1 MSMQNIE
8 HQGYGVD
15 LGEFQSANENFN
27 EVINNLMDNDDA
39 TDYIS
44 DNYLD
49 CLVDTPVNNY
59 DGFTYLVYIPVVI
72 PVTNSLHKIK
82 TYTNK
87 EAHEAIFKT
96 IKDAIVANNLDKS
109 LILNKTDDQFF
120 SELRAFIDKNADY
133 SYNHDWTDLV

>member
-15 LGEFQSANENFN
+15 LGDFQSDTENFN
-27 EVINNLMDNDDA
+27 EVIENLMDNDEA
-39 TDYIS
+39 ADYIN
-44 DNYLD
+44 DNSLE
-49 CLVDTPVNNY
+49 CVADTPVNS
-59 DGFTYLVYIPVVI
+59 DGFSYLVYIPAVI
-72 PVTNSLHKIK
+72 PVINNPHKIK
-82 TYTNK
+82 PYTEE

-109 LILNKTDDQFF
+109 LILNKIDHQFF
-120 SELRAFIDKNADY
+120 LELRVFINKNADY

>member
-15 LGEFQSANENFN
+15 LGDFQSATENFN
-27 EVINNLMDNDDA
+27 EVIENLMDNDDA
-39 TDYIS
+39 IDYIN
-44 DNYLD
+44 DNSLE
-49 CLVDTPVNNY
+49 CVADTPVNY
-59 DGFTYLVYIPVVI
+59 DGFSYLVYIPAVI
-72 PVTNSLHKIK
+72 PVTNNPHKIK
-82 TYTNK
+82 PYTEE

-109 LILNKTDDQFF
+109 LILNKTDHQFF
-120 SELRAFIDKNADY
+120 LELLEFIDKNADY

>member
-15 LGEFQSANENFN
+15 LGQFQSANENFD
-27 EVINNLMDNDDA
+27 EVINDLMDNDDA
-39 TDYIS
+39 TDYIN
-44 DNYLD
+44 DNSLE
-49 CLVDTPVNNY
+49 CVADTPVNS
-59 DGFTYLVYIPVVI
+59 DGFSYLVYIPAVI
-72 PVTNSLHKIK
+72 PIINSPHKIK
-82 TYTNK
+82 TYTEG

-109 LILNKTDDQFF
+109 LIINKIDDQFF
-120 SELRAFIDKNADY
+120 IKLREFIDKNADY

>member
-27 EVINNLMDNDDA
+27 KVINDLIDNDDA

-44 DNYLD
+44 NNSLE
-49 CLVDTPVNNY
+49 CVADTPVNS
-59 DGFTYLVYIPVVI
+59 DGFSYLVYIPAVI
-72 PVTNSLHKIK
+72 PIINSPHKIK
-82 TYTNK
+82 TYTEE

-109 LILNKTDDQFF
+109 LIINKIYDQFF
-120 SELRAFIDKNADY
+120 IELREFINKNADY

>member
-15 LGEFQSANENFN
+15 LGDFQSTTESFN
-27 EVINNLMDNDDA
+27 EVINDLMDNDDA
-39 TDYIS
+39 ADYIN
-44 DNYLD
+44 DNSLD
-49 CLVDTPVNNY
+49 CVVDTPVNY
-59 DGFTYLVYIPVVI
+59 DGFTYLVYIPALI
-72 PVTNSLHKIK
+72 PIINNPRKIK
-82 TYTNK
+82 TYTEE

-120 SELRAFIDKNADY
+120 IELRAFIDKNADY